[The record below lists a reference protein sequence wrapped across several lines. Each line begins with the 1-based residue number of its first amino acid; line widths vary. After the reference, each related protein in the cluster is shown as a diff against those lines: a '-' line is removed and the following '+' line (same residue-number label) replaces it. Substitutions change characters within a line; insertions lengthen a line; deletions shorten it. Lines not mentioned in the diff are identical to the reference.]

1 MNSSA
6 VDDFISLLDLN
17 DARIL
22 VDLLKL
28 AVAGRVGEN
37 AKETLTNVLK
47 GFCRLLENIIYRNL
61 RVFILFFFRTFCSFS
76 IK

>member
-1 MNSSA
+1 MVNSSA

-37 AKETLTNVLK
+37 AKETLTSVLK
-47 GFCRLLENIIYRNL
+47 GLSHI
-61 RVFILFFFRTFCSFS
+61 
-76 IK
+76 

>member
-1 MNSSA
+1 MRVPLQVIGVTDTDVASPSGL
-6 VDDFISLLDLN
+6 DDFTCLLGLN

-28 AVAGRVGEN
+28 AVAGRVGDN

-47 GFCRLLENIIYRNL
+47 G
-61 RVFILFFFRTFCSFS
+61 
-76 IK
+76 

>member
-1 MNSSA
+1 MVNSSA

-37 AKETLTNVLK
+37 AKETLTSVLK
-47 GFCRLLENIIYRNL
+47 GSSHIFEIPILLLLFII
-61 RVFILFFFRTFCSFS
+61 FS
-76 IK
+76 MSTIVCFTRE